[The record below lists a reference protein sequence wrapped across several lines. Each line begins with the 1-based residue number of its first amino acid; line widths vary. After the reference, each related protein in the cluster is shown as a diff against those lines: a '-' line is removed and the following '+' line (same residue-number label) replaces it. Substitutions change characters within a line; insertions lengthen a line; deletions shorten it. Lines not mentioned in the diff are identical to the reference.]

1 MRRIFEDIGGS
12 LKIMARVLFTIGLL
26 IGLITLAIGVLKFLN
41 GVSEHTTVS
50 FIEGLTC
57 TLEDAT
63 RRESLYAD
71 CYYGRQIAKL
81 GFALI
86 LSSFAVLP
94 LYGLG
99 ELIDLCYSIDKKI
112 KKDVQV
118 NSPSKINF

>member
-12 LKIMARVLFTIGLL
+12 LKIMARVLFTIGFF
-26 IGLITLAIGVLKFLN
+26 IGLITLAIGVLKFSN
-41 GVSEHTTVS
+41 GVDEHTSV
-50 FIEGLTC
+50 IEGMTC

-63 RRESLYAD
+63 RYEILYAD

-99 ELIDLCYSIDKKI
+99 ELIDLCYSIDEKI

-118 NSPSKINF
+118 NNPSKINF